1 LSPAWF
7 FFVSTGELR
16 GVMFAF
22 AALCLSALYGD
33 RSFRPAH
40 LAGCA
45 VASGLLMPA
54 AVWLQ
59 AHPAL
64 YVPIFAVAG
73 VAHVLVSRSA
83 ILPPQVPT
91 WVLIFPSTRGASFMA
106 KHGRPWSPRLFSSLP
121 PCCGSKPRHNILGL
135 ARMA

>member
-1 LSPAWF
+1 MIPPLSTRLQWLGQHAWLHKSARTLLAVVPGLV

-59 AHPAL
+59 SHPA
-64 YVPIFAVAG
+64 G
-73 VAHVLVSRSA
+73 VVNLLSVDMIHEHEG
-83 ILPPQVPT
+83 T
-91 WVLIFPSTRGASFMA
+91 
-106 KHGRPWSPRLFSSLP
+106 
-121 PCCGSKPRHNILGL
+121 
-135 ARMA
+135 